1 MKSDIANTF
10 GKELEQ
16 EVNILLS
23 KLSGM
28 TDIIEANFS
37 QMKDILDSHKTEL
50 IKVITQ
56 QKEKEIEK
64 LNKYIKA
71 KDLEINNLKLKEGEL
86 KGKDEMIVNLKK
98 HIDTIQS
105 QLDAKANCSYC
116 HS

>member
-1 MKSDIANTF
+1 MRSDIIDTF
-10 GKELEQ
+10 GKALEQ
-16 EVNILLS
+16 EVTILLS
-23 KLSGM
+23 KLQGM
-28 TDIIEANFS
+28 TDIIEANFY
-37 QMKDILDSHKTEL
+37 QMKELLESHKTEL
-50 IKVITQ
+50 IKAITK
-56 QKEKEIEK
+56 QKEKEIEQ
-64 LNKYIKA
+64 LNKDIKA